1 MIERIIEIETKQVK
15 DRGKLD
21 ENRDSDRN
29 KNENNIKHS
38 SRVAILLIII
48 S

>member
-15 DRGKLD
+15 DRGNLD

-29 KNENNIKHS
+29 ENEKYIKHC